1 MATVF
6 TMYAGLA
13 VNGTGGNHSIVINA
27 NRALLLDLLNRNH
40 SEGFTLFKG
49 LGCFECNEEPTVIVS
64 FIAQTKEAADELG
77 ERVAAT
83 AAKYKEEGDQQE
95 VWITRREE
103 ELLIV

>member
-13 VNGTGGNHSIVINA
+13 ADTTHGNTLALARCNRATLLDCLNFNHS
-27 NRALLLDLLNRNH
+27 D
-40 SEGFTLFKG
+40 GFTLFEG
-49 LGCFECNEEPTVIVS
+49 IGCFQGKEEPTVIVT
-64 FIAQTKEAADELG
+64 FIAQTREAAEELG
-77 ERVAAT
+77 EQVAAT
-83 AAKYKEEGDQQE
+83 AADYKKFALQQE